1 MFVMRFLDRRSEMNR
16 LAGLMDRDE
25 AALALVWGRRRVGK
39 TRLLLEWVRG
49 AGGLYAVADQSAEA
63 VQRRYLAEA
72 VGAVLEGFAE
82 VEYPDWRS
90 LLRALAR
97 AAAQRKWR
105 GPLIVDEFPYLV
117 ASSPSVASVMQA
129 FLDHEARQAGLVVAL
144 SGSAQH
150 MMQGLGLDRS
160 SPLFGRATESLELQP
175 LPAGYIGEALGL
187 AGALEQIK
195 AWASWGGIPRY
206 WELAAPFGPSLEAA
220 VDAVVLD
227 PSGPLH
233 REPDRLL
240 AEELPPAIALR
251 PILDAVGAGANRP
264 SEIAGRVGAPVT
276 SLARPLGRL
285 QELGLLSREQPF
297 GVTERGGKRSLY
309 RIRDPFMR
317 LWFSVVAPHRAA
329 LAVGNA
335 ASRRGLWLRSS
346 ERLCAEAWEEMCRT
360 AVPRLQR
367 GSLASLGPWGP
378 AGRHWRGH
386 DPELDVVAASIDGSS
401 LLLGEVKWS
410 ATPFTDHDLDEI
422 QAKLT
427 AKGTPKES
435 WAGGKRIVHVLFV
448 PATRGPGRRRR
459 PGGVHVVEGRDVLA
473 ALR

>member
-1 MFVMRFLDRRSEMNR
+1 MRFLDRRSEMDR
-16 LAGLMDRDE
+16 LAGLLHRDE

-39 TRLLLEWVRG
+39 TRLLLEWVRS
-49 AGGLYAVADQSAEA
+49 AGGLYAVADQSTEA
-63 VQRRYLAEA
+63 VQRRYFAEA
-72 VGAVLEGFAE
+72 AEAIFEGFSE

-90 LLRALAR
+90 LLRAIAR

-105 GPLIVDEFPYLV
+105 GPLVVDEFPYLV
-117 ASSPSVASVMQA
+117 TSNPAVASVMQA
-129 FLDHEARQAGLVVAL
+129 FVDHEARQAGLVVAL
-144 SGSAQH
+144 SGSSQH

-187 AGALEQIK
+187 ADPLEQIR
-195 AWASWGGIPRY
+195 AWVLWGGIPRY

-220 VDAVVLD
+220 LDALVLD
-227 PSGPLH
+227 PAGPLH

-240 AEELPPAIALR
+240 AEELPPAITLR

-285 QELGLLSREQPF
+285 QELGLLAREQPF
-297 GVTERGGKRSLY
+297 GESERSGKRSLY

-329 LAVGNA
+329 LAVGNT

-346 ERLCAEAWEEMCRT
+346 ERLFAEAWEGLCRT
-360 AVPRLQR
+360 AVPRMQR
-367 GSLASLGPWGP
+367 GSLASLGPWGA
-378 AGRHWRGH
+378 AGRYWRGH
-386 DPELDVVAASIDGSS
+386 DPELDVVAASLDGASV
-401 LLLGEVKWS
+401 LLGEVKWS
-410 ATPFTDHDLDEI
+410 ARPFTEQELDEV
-422 QAKLT
+422 QEKLM

-435 WAGGKRIVHVLFV
+435 WSVGKRIVRALFV
-448 PATRGPGRRRR
+448 PATRGLRRRR
-459 PGGVHVVEGRDVLA
+459 RSGGVHLVEGRDVLA